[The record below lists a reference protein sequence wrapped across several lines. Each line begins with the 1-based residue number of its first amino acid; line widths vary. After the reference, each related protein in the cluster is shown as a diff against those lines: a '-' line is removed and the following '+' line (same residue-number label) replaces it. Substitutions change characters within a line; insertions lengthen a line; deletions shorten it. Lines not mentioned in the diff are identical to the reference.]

1 LFDSWRTP
9 FGLQVALVFTLPY
22 GDDVQMPRL
31 TSADGADP
39 GFDYQLAKRAVR
51 LLKVILLSW
60 GGSTMSTVSS
70 VKTEALRLVE
80 QLPDDATWDDLLY
93 EIYVRQSIEAGLKD
107 CREGRT
113 LPVAEVRRRLGLP
126 T

>member
-1 LFDSWRTP
+1 
-9 FGLQVALVFTLPY
+9 
-22 GDDVQMPRL
+22 
-31 TSADGADP
+31 
-39 GFDYQLAKRAVR
+39 
-51 LLKVILLSW
+51 
-60 GGSTMSTVSS
+60 MSTASS
-70 VKTEALRLVE
+70 VKSEAVRLVE